1 MNTGEDTAIDRAAKG
16 KPLSVEEIRDRI
28 WLAIASRQLSP
39 GTRLKEEELAG
50 VFNVSRGRIR
60 LVLKELGREGL
71 VILQANRGA
80 FVAAPTAEDAADVF
94 HLRRVAETRI
104 IRRLAETISPEGVEE
119 LRGLVSAEA
128 EAVAAGDKSEIIR
141 LSGAFHLRMAEL
153 LQSNFLIC
161 IMRELIARSSL
172 VTAIYRPQHDVHCG
186 PADHVKLLDALSAGN
201 AGRAVELMVEHI
213 DLLESELDLSQ
224 SVKKSNDLNTIFS

>member
-1 MNTGEDTAIDRAAKG
+1 MNMGDGMDSG
-16 KPLSVEEIRDRI
+16 KAGGASPLSVEEIRDRI
-28 WLAIASRQLSP
+28 WLAIASRRLSP

-80 FVAAPTAEDAADVF
+80 FVAAPTAEDAADIF

-119 LRGLVSAEA
+119 LRALVQAEA

-153 LQSNFLIC
+153 LNSDFLAC

-186 PADHVKLLDALSAGN
+186 PADHVKLLDALAARDS
-201 AGRAVELMVEHI
+201 GRAVELMVEHI
-213 DLLESELDLSQ
+213 DLLESELDLRQ
-224 SVKKSNDLNTIFS
+224 SVRKSNDLNAIFP